1 MDFSQKN
8 GLKTTLRP
16 FFCFYETDSQKYY
29 LILHANMTLK
39 EFLSKNDKFAAN
51 SGCKLTEIR
60 EGYARAE
67 LAVTPDHLNAGG
79 VCQGGAYFTL
89 ADIAL
94 AAVMNSHEGLTFGIE
109 NNIMFLHS
117 AKAGDTL
124 TAEATEVF
132 NHHKIPYVDVRITNQ
147 NGDLCCVVTGLA
159 YRKDARLP
167 IEGLM

>member
-1 MDFSQKN
+1 
-8 GLKTTLRP
+8 
-16 FFCFYETDSQKYY
+16 
-29 LILHANMTLK
+29 MTLK
-39 EFLSKNDKFAAN
+39 DLLTQNDRFAAN
-51 SGCKLTEIR
+51 SGCILKEVR

-67 LAVTPDHLNAGG
+67 LLVTPEHLNAGG

-94 AAVMNSHEGLTFGIE
+94 AAVMNSRGGLTFGIE

-124 TAEATEVF
+124 IAEATEVY

-147 NGDLCCVVTGLA
+147 QGELCCVVTGLA
-159 YRKDARLP
+159 YRKEAKLP
-167 IEGLM
+167 VEGLM

>member
-1 MDFSQKN
+1 
-8 GLKTTLRP
+8 
-16 FFCFYETDSQKYY
+16 
-29 LILHANMTLK
+29 MTLK

-89 ADIAL
+89 ADITL

-159 YRKDARLP
+159 YRKDGRLP